1 MSRTTLLVIFFLTF
15 TAAGYSQN
23 TYLNERMSL
32 KLGHSNTPRFWDF
45 SDDITVGN
53 IRLETNYVFFNV
65 IESGLYVGYS
75 NFKNI
80 EGPLSPSRPT
90 TFSSPYKSDALFY
103 GLNTNFHI
111 LPFVI
116 REGRV
121 RIDLYVGA
129 KLGMISMI
137 APANSL
143 YNGTVFDYGLLGGV
157 NYFIAKNW
165 GIYVEYGV
173 SKRVYYS
180 DTEPCLRYGII
191 VKL

>member
-1 MSRTTLLVIFFLTF
+1 MSRVTLIGMYLLSF
-15 TAAGYSQN
+15 TVVGFSQN
-23 TYLNERMSL
+23 TSLNERLSL
-32 KLGHSNTPRFWDF
+32 KLGHSNTPKFWDF
-45 SDDITVGN
+45 SDDIAFGN
-53 IRLETNYVFFNV
+53 VRFEANYVLFNF
-65 IESGLYVGYS
+65 IEPGLYLGYS

-80 EGPLSPSRPT
+80 EGPLSPSTPT
-90 TFSSPYKSDALFY
+90 TFSSPYKSNALFY

-137 APANSL
+137 APVNSL
-143 YNGTVFDYGLLGGV
+143 YKGTVFDYGLLGGV

-165 GIYVEYGV
+165 GVYVEYGV
-173 SKRVYYS
+173 SKKVNFS
-180 DTEPCLRYGII
+180 DSEPNLRYGFV
-191 VKL
+191 VKF